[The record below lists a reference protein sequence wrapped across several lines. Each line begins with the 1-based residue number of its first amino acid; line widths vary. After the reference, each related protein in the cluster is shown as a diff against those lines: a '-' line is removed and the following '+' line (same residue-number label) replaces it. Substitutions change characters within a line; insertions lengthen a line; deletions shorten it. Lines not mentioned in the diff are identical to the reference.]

1 LLQGLANEE
10 DARILYQAAA
20 EAGLAQAQPPSPE
33 DHLTAAMQEQE
44 QKLRV
49 IFSFTPLL
57 LFDLSTGSAA
67 SGCLSLTCISSLHLS
82 ASGFLLWKRNYHLLC
97 ICIMSM

>member
-1 LLQGLANEE
+1 MVCLLQGLANEE

-20 EAGLAQAQPPSPE
+20 EAGLAQEQPSSPE

-49 IFSFTPLL
+49 GFSFFPFVLH
-57 LFDLSTGSAA
+57 FFHRV
-67 SGCLSLTCISSLHLS
+67 GC
-82 ASGFLLWKRNYHLLC
+82 F
-97 ICIMSM
+97 

>member
-20 EAGLAQAQPPSPE
+20 EAGLAQERPPSPE
-33 DHLTAAMQEQE
+33 DHLTAAMQEQQ

-49 IFSFTPLL
+49 GFSFFPLCFLIFPPGRLL
-57 LFDLSTGSAA
+57 LAA
-67 SGCLSLTCISSLHLS
+67 
-82 ASGFLLWKRNYHLLC
+82 
-97 ICIMSM
+97 